1 MGNITDEEALGEEC
15 WEESMLLPVGVRWE
29 GIIAVLRELI
39 QWEQPRDDGGMA
51 SSVSGVLYFPHSG
64 LSVWSCQAFD

>member
-1 MGNITDEEALGEEC
+1 MLGGEHDTP
-15 WEESMLLPVGVRWE
+15 SRSAVG
-29 GIIAVLRELI
+29 GIIAVLGELI

>member
-1 MGNITDEEALGEEC
+1 MI
-15 WEESMLLPVGVRWE
+15 LPVGVRWE